1 MMLISAFF
9 MMKKIALCL
18 LAIFALTACRPRAK
32 VAEAQT
38 ETPEAPVKGKPIAAT
53 YAFFEK
59 VMIQPRPDF
68 LKITSKMQLQTP
80 ETSLP
85 SVNTTLY
92 LEKDKKVWL
101 NATVLF
107 FNIARAQATPA
118 GIQAYE
124 KTSQHYL
131 DSDFA
136 YLNKLLN
143 VNFIT
148 FATLEKLLLGRT
160 FIRIHSDEYQL
171 KETSEGF
178 LLSSTIPQNFGGGE
192 KAEKY
197 DVYLAYAPNY
207 DLNSLIIKNIRNHDQ
222 LEVRYEDWTDIE
234 GNRLPQN
241 VKINLKGSQPGEI
254 SIQNTKFELEKM
266 NAPFSIPKNY
276 SKIEIK

>member
-1 MMLISAFF
+1 
-9 MMKKIALCL
+9 MMKKTVLCL
-18 LAIFALTACRPRAK
+18 LLLLAITACRPRTK
-32 VAEAQT
+32 VADAQPSA
-38 ETPEAPVKGKPIAAT
+38 PEAPVKGKPIAAT

-59 VMIQPRPDF
+59 VLIQPRPDY
-68 LKITSKMQLQTP
+68 LKITSKMELQTP
-80 ETSLP
+80 EASLP

-92 LEKDKKVWL
+92 MEKDKKVWL

-107 FNIARAQATPA
+107 LNIARAQATPA

-124 KTSQHYL
+124 KTSRHYL

-136 YLNKLLN
+136 YLNNLLN

-160 FIRIHSDEYQL
+160 FIRIHPEEYQL
-171 KETSEGF
+171 KQTSEGY
-178 LLSSTIPQNFGGGE
+178 LLSSTVPQAFGGSGQ
-192 KAEKY
+192 ADKY
-197 DVYLAYAPNY
+197 DVHLAYAPNY
-207 DLNSLIIKNIRNHDQ
+207 DLNALIIKNIRSRDQ
-222 LEVRYEDWTDIE
+222 LEVRYEDWTAIDSI
-234 GNRLPQN
+234 RLPQS

>member
-1 MMLISAFF
+1 
-9 MMKKIALCL
+9 MMKKITLCL
-18 LAIFALTACRPRAK
+18 LSVLALTACRPRAK
-32 VAEAQT
+32 VSEARP

-53 YAFFEK
+53 YTFFEK

-85 SVNTTLY
+85 QVNTTLY
-92 LEKDKKVWL
+92 MEKDQKVWL

-148 FATLEKLLLGRT
+148 FTTLEKLLLGRT
-160 FIRIHSDEYQL
+160 FIRIHPDEYQL
-171 KETSEGF
+171 KQTADGF
-178 LLSSTIPQNFGGGE
+178 LLSSTVPQTFGGGE

-197 DVYLAYAPNY
+197 DVHLSYAPNY
-207 DLNSLIIKNIRNHDQ
+207 DLNSLIIRNTSTRDQ
-222 LEVRYEDWTDIE
+222 LEVKYEDWTVME